1 VFRICDTIRR
11 AQTDDGGVVLDVLHG
26 QMFCLNVV
34 GAKILE
40 LLEKGFDE
48 AQIAEQVSGAYV
60 MDIETVRA
68 DVHEFI
74 EVLNK
79 HHILQVRTAGGTS

>member
-1 VFRICDTIRR
+1 MFRISDTIRR
-11 AQTDDGGVVLDVLHG
+11 GPTEDGGVLLDILHG

-34 GAKILE
+34 GSKILE

-79 HHILQVRTAGGTS
+79 HRILQVRPAGGTS

>member
-1 VFRICDTIRR
+1 V
-11 AQTDDGGVVLDVLHG
+11 DGGILLDIHHG

-40 LLEKGFDE
+40 LLEGGFDE
-48 AQIAEQVSGAYV
+48 TQIADQVSRAYAK
-60 MDIETVRA
+60 DIEMVQA

-79 HHILQVRTAGGTS
+79 HRILQTRGATGIP

>member
-1 VFRICDTIRR
+1 MFKISDTIRR
-11 AQTDDGGVVLDVLHG
+11 AQTDDGGVLLDILHG

-34 GAKILE
+34 GSKILE

-79 HHILQVRTAGGTS
+79 HHILQVRAAAGTS

>member
-1 VFRICDTIRR
+1 
-11 AQTDDGGVVLDVLHG
+11 
-26 QMFCLNVV
+26 MFCLNVV

-48 AQIAEQVSGAYV
+48 AQIADQVSGAYV

-79 HHILQVRTAGGTS
+79 YCILQVRPAGGTS

>member
-1 VFRICDTIRR
+1 VFRISETIRR
-11 AQTDDGGVVLDVLHG
+11 AQTDDGGVLLDILHG

-34 GAKILE
+34 GSKILE
-40 LLEKGFDE
+40 LLEKGLDE

-79 HHILQVRTAGGTS
+79 HHILQVRAAFGTS

>member
-1 VFRICDTIRR
+1 
-11 AQTDDGGVVLDVLHG
+11 
-26 QMFCLNVV
+26 MFCLNVV
-34 GAKILE
+34 GSMILE

-48 AQIAEQVSGAYV
+48 TQIAEQVSDAYA

-79 HHILQVRTAGGTS
+79 HRILQMRAAAGTS

>member
-1 VFRICDTIRR
+1 MFKISDTIRR
-11 AQTDDGGVVLDVLHG
+11 AQTDDGGVLLDILHG

-48 AQIAEQVSGAYV
+48 AQIADQVSGAYV

-79 HHILQVRTAGGTS
+79 HRILQVRPAGGTS

>member
-1 VFRICDTIRR
+1 MFKISDTIRR
-11 AQTDDGGVVLDVLHG
+11 GQTDDGGVLLDILHG
-26 QMFCLNVV
+26 EMFCLNVV
-34 GAKILE
+34 GSMILE

-48 AQIAEQVSGAYV
+48 TQIAKQVSGAYV

-79 HHILQVRTAGGTS
+79 HRILQTRAAAGTI

>member
-1 VFRICDTIRR
+1 MFRISDAIRR
-11 AQTDDGGVVLDVLHG
+11 AQSDDGGVLLDILHG

-48 AQIAEQVSGAYV
+48 AQIAEQVRGAYV

-79 HHILQVRTAGGTS
+79 HHILQVRPAAGTS